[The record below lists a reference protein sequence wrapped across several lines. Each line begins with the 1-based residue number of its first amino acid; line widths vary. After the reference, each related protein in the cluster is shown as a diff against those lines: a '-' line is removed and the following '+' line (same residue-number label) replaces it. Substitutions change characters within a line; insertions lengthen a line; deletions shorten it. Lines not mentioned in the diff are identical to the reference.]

1 MSSHYEIYDSQN
13 MANFKDLSLFIYCH
27 NKYVNALIWSFTLEM
42 KTKTVKLETDFP
54 ATKNI
59 KLQSKTSENE
69 PVVLQ

>member
-1 MSSHYEIYDSQN
+1 
-13 MANFKDLSLFIYCH
+13 MANFKNPSLFIYFH
-27 NKYVNALIWSFTLEM
+27 NKYVNALIWCFTLEM
-42 KTKTVKLETDFP
+42 KTKTVKLYTDFP